1 MTIVDENFVPQ
12 DEMDEEFLKDMQEE
26 NRESDFDEGKFINEF
41 DEEEFD
47 HILDELD
54 KEQKEREKDFGEKLD
69 YFYEHTLAHP
79 DTLEE
84 MEEEGFTEMEHVWH
98 IGYVHVTP
106 YKPKP
111 KSKKRYY
118 KIVEQDDKYNKGVF
132 EWQASDN
139 YAVHQTT
146 GMLGDDFYG
155 QLLFPLDDGTWWCV
169 GYSC

>member
-12 DEMDEEFLKDMQEE
+12 DEMDEEFLKDMKEDQ
-26 NRESDFDEGKFINEF
+26 ESDFDE
-41 DEEEFD
+41 EEFGR
-47 HILDELD
+47 IMDELN
-54 KEQKEREKDFGEKLD
+54 KEQKEREKDFAEKLD

-106 YKPKP
+106 YKPKQ

-118 KIVEQDDKYNKGVF
+118 KIVEQDDKYN
-132 EWQASDN
+132 
-139 YAVHQTT
+139 
-146 GMLGDDFYG
+146 
-155 QLLFPLDDGTWWCV
+155 
-169 GYSC
+169 

>member
-1 MTIVDENFVPQ
+1 MNIVDENFVPK
-12 DEMDEEFLKDMQEE
+12 DEMDEEFLKDIQEDQ
-26 NRESDFDEGKFINEF
+26 ESDFDE
-41 DEEEFD
+41 EEFGR
-47 HILDELD
+47 ILDELN
-54 KEQKEREKDFGEKLD
+54 KEQKDRENDFAEKLD

-98 IGYVHVTP
+98 VGYVHVTP
-106 YKPKP
+106 YKPKS

-118 KIVEQDDKYNKGVF
+118 KIVEQDDKYNKGAF

-146 GMLGDDFYG
+146 GILGDDSHG

-169 GYSC
+169 EYSC

>member
-1 MTIVDENFVPQ
+1 MTIVDKNFVPQ
-12 DEMDEEFLKDMQEE
+12 DEMDEEFLKDMKEDQ
-26 NRESDFDEGKFINEF
+26 ESDFDE
-41 DEEEFD
+41 EEFGR
-47 HILDELD
+47 IMDELD

-84 MEEEGFTEMEHVWH
+84 MEEEGFTEMEQ
-98 IGYVHVTP
+98 
-106 YKPKP
+106 

-118 KIVEQDDKYNKGVF
+118 KIVEQDEKYNKGVF

>member
-1 MTIVDENFVPQ
+1 
-12 DEMDEEFLKDMQEE
+12 MDIP
-26 NRESDFDEGKFINEF
+26 ESNE
-41 DEEEFD
+41 
-47 HILDELD
+47 
-54 KEQKEREKDFGEKLD
+54 
-69 YFYEHTLAHP
+69 
-79 DTLEE
+79 
-84 MEEEGFTEMEHVWH
+84 VS
-98 IGYVHVTP
+98 TP

-111 KSKKRYY
+111 KSKTRYY

-139 YAVHQTT
+139 YAVHQTA